1 MIAAAG
7 LRVCVDELSS
17 VEVPKLK
24 SGKDG
29 KPKVVYA
36 DLAEAERWMW
46 KFVDGAKTAGELYGR
61 ALVVLWAA
69 HYALDEVLPHGE
81 RRGRVVED
89 LLSYDDKLIK
99 ILERLG
105 KRHLPAQLTRLR
117 RAIAL
122 EANAYRKAKDELAA
136 EAARHRH
143 LQTGYLADELDER
156 GWPKPEAHQALIKRQ
171 RIADRDKALANGG
184 PRTRSPST
192 PTATSSPAMRRP
204 AAATRSSTPRT
215 RSTTSTRTTRKART
229 PTTTSGTPP
238 DTRARPER
246 GEERRGSRWHVARR
260 CARRRCARCGPGP
273 PEDRTLRVR

>member
-1 MIAAAG
+1 
-7 LRVCVDELSS
+7 
-17 VEVPKLK
+17 
-24 SGKDG
+24 
-29 KPKVVYA
+29 
-36 DLAEAERWMW
+36 
-46 KFVDGAKTAGELYGR
+46 
-61 ALVVLWAA
+61 VLWAA

-171 RIADRDKALANGG
+171 RIADRDKALANG
-184 PRTRSPST
+184 
-192 PTATSSPAMRRP
+192 
-204 AAATRSSTPRT
+204 
-215 RSTTSTRTTRKART
+215 
-229 PTTTSGTPP
+229 
-238 DTRARPER
+238 
-246 GEERRGSRWHVARR
+246 V
-260 CARRRCARCGPGP
+260 
-273 PEDRTLRVR
+273 PEDEIAIDAGGNLKPGRASTGGGDAFQYAEDAIDDDACDEEGQDGDDDRGDAA